1 MKNMQKIIVKLDNR
15 SYPIFIGANILS
27 DKILFNNIKASNFA
41 LVTNKKIKS
50 LHLNKIKNN
59 LIKKNQI
66 ILSDGEKYKNQDS
79 VTKIYSYLL

>member
-27 DKILFNNIKASNFA
+27 EKSLFNNIKESNFA

-50 LHLNKIKNN
+50 LHLNKIKN
-59 LIKKNQI
+59 KN
-66 ILSDGEKYKNQDS
+66 
-79 VTKIYSYLL
+79 YLA